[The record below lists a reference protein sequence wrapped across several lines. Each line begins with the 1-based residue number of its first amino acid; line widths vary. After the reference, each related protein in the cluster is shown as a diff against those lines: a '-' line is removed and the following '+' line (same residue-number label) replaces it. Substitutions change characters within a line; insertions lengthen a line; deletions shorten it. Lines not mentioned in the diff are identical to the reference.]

1 MATKKA
7 PKKFTEKKDVRSEQQ
22 LLIQA
27 AINSNYSLLIPCADC
42 NFLYVRNTVTNDI
55 KHFQSNSI
63 ALVTYVKELASLG
76 LSSKIEKDFVD
87 LSIKNNS
94 WSKVLNFLKSNNALE
109 SGGL

>member
-42 NFLYVRNTVTNDI
+42 NFLYVRNPVTNDI

>member
-7 PKKFTEKKDVRSEQQ
+7 PKKFTEKKDVKSEQQ

-27 AINSNYSLLIPCADC
+27 AINSNYSLLIPCVDC
-42 NFLYVRNTVTNDI
+42 NFLYVRNPVTNDI

-87 LSIKNNS
+87 LSIKNNN

-109 SGGL
+109 AA

>member
-27 AINSNYSLLIPCADC
+27 AINSNYSLLIPCVDC
-42 NFLYVRNTVTNDI
+42 NFLYVRNPVTNDI